1 MQTDEC
7 LLDAWN
13 YLDRPCGNSTWITG
27 SSLYIGDFK
36 DDDQGYPG
44 AKLTENTNQCD
55 GTVVGCPGFESKEEM
70 AGKYD
75 N

>member
-1 MQTDEC
+1 M
-7 LLDAWN
+7 
-13 YLDRPCGNSTWITG
+13 DRPCGNSTWITG